1 MVSITYIYIVSYTL
15 QRVAYT
21 CMKVPIDVWNFIIHV
36 YNVSYIHSFNYSM
49 LLTTSFIIHVYNV
62 SYIHSF
68 NYSMLFTTSF
78 IIHVYNVSYIHSFNY
93 SMLLTTSFISTML
106 SAHTLLSHCISSIQA
121 DFKLFN
127 SNNNTYT

>member
-21 CMKVPIDVWNFIIHV
+21 CMKVPIDVWSFIIHV

-78 IIHVYNVSYIHSFNY
+78 I
-93 SMLLTTSFISTML
+93 STML